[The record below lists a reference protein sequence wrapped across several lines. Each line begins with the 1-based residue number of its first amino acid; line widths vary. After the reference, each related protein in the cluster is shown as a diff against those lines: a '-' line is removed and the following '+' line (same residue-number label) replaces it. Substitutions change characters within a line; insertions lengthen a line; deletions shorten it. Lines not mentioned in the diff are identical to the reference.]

1 MKPNN
6 YFMKKKINF
15 ALASM
20 VALGMT
26 MTSCSSDE
34 PMMNEGGNVS
44 FTVELPETIGS
55 RAYSDGLTA
64 TNLHY
69 YVYDEDN
76 GSVYLQGTSGTA
88 TFTDRKAEVN
98 LNLVSGKSYSIV
110 FWADAP
116 DNNIYSYNT
125 STKEVTVSYVN
136 MAAQDENR
144 DAFCVYEGTFKVTGP
159 INKTITL
166 TRPLAQINVGTSDLA
181 KAQASGI
188 NLTKT
193 GMKVKGVYN
202 TLNVATGEVSGDADV
217 TYTQAALP
225 TGETFP
231 VGGYNYLAMNYVL
244 VGAEKSTVDV
254 TMTSDNDQNP
264 ELTFAA
270 VPVQRNYRTNIYGA
284 LLTDPANFNVIIDKE
299 YEEPD
304 YSYSLIGSQAE
315 FVAALNAGQAEIV
328 LKAGEYV
335 FDQTWCTLHA
345 DTKIIGVDKENTV
358 VKFAKSVYTEGKAL
372 TLENLTVT
380 VPTGLSYNESAF
392 AFLHRTGDVT
402 IKDCIYN
409 GSLRLNIQNGKT
421 ASVENCTFNIN
432 VQGGFD
438 GYAIFYYGATGSK
451 VNVKNCT
458 FNTKGKGIVMYS
470 ESAQVFDLTVSDCT
484 FTNQGET
491 SDKAAIQMHTE
502 WGISGNLHINDVTA
516 TNFDATKNGGL
527 WCDINNTNKT
537 PTRKFNVWVNGEQV
551 QVAE

>member
-64 TNLHY
+64 TQLHY

-76 GSVYLQGTSGTA
+76 GSVYLPRTSGTA
-88 TFTDRKAEVN
+88 TFVQRAAQVN

-116 DNNIYSYNT
+116 DNNIYRYDT
-125 STKEVTVSYVN
+125 SSKKVTVSYEN

-181 KAQASGI
+181 EAKASGI

-193 GMKVKGVYN
+193 GMIVTGVYN
-202 TLNVATGEVSGDADV
+202 TLNVATGEVSGEDNV
-217 TYTQAALP
+217 TYTQAVLP

-231 VGGYNYLAMNYVL
+231 VRGYDYLAMNYVL

-254 TMTSDNDQNP
+254 TMTSDNTQNP

-284 LLTDPANFNVIIDKE
+284 LLTDPANFNVIIDQE
-299 YEEPD
+299 YKEPD

-335 FDQTWCTLHA
+335 FDQNWCTLRA
-345 DTKIIGVDKENTV
+345 DTKIIGIDKENTV

-432 VQGGFD
+432 VKSDFD

-470 ESAQVFDLTVSDCT
+470 ESTQVFDLTVSDCT

-502 WGISGNLHINDVTA
+502 WGISGNLHINNVTA
-516 TNFDATKNGGL
+516 TNFDASKNGGL
-527 WCDINNTNKT
+527 WCDINNNTKV
-537 PTRKFNVWVNGEQV
+537 PTKKFKVWVNGEQV

>member
-64 TNLHY
+64 TQLHY

-76 GSVYLQGTSGTA
+76 GSAYLPGTSGTA
-88 TFTDRKAEVN
+88 TFDQRAAQVN

-125 STKEVTVSYVN
+125 SSKEVTVSYEN

-193 GMKVKGVYN
+193 GMKVTGVYS
-202 TLNVATGEVSGDADV
+202 TLNVATGEVSGEANV

-231 VGGYNYLAMNYVL
+231 VGGYDYLAMNYVL
-244 VGAEKSTVDV
+244 VSKDKATVDV
-254 TMTSDNDQNP
+254 TMTSDNAQNP

-284 LLTDPANFNVIIDKE
+284 LLTDPANFNVIIDQE

-345 DTKIIGVDKENTV
+345 DTKIIGIDKENTV

-380 VPTGLSYNESAF
+380 VPTGLYYDESAF

-432 VQGGFD
+432 VESGFD

-458 FNTKGKGIVMYS
+458 FNTQGKGIVMYS

-484 FTNQGET
+484 FTNQSAT

-502 WGISGNLHINDVTA
+502 WGISGNLHINNVTA

-527 WCDINNTNKT
+527 WCDINNQNKT
-537 PTRKFNVWVNGEQV
+537 PTKKFNVWVNGGQV